1 MESSPRDYVTK
12 RSLVLTEVLSD
23 EETVEKRRRLEAE
36 DENNEKL
43 GKEMISD
50 ERVQEDSPTEVIY
63 ELSPDNEQSLCK

>member
-50 ERVQEDSPTEVIY
+50 ERAQEDSPTEVIY